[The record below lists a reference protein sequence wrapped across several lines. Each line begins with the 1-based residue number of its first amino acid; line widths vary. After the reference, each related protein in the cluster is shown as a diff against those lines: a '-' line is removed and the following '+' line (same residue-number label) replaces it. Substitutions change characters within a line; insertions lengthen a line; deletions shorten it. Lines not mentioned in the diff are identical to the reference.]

1 MGFFSNTTLSVGAG
15 GGRFRSVGD
24 IRAAKNE
31 VGVFGSVGTRLF
43 SNVSLVG
50 DWNGQDLSV
59 GLPITIPFGG
69 GSAFQITPA
78 IVDIANPETGGS
90 RFSVS
95 GGLGFRF

>member
-15 GGRFRSVGD
+15 AGRFRSVGD
-24 IRAAKNE
+24 IRANKDNIN
-31 VGVFGSVGTRLF
+31 VFGSLGTRLF

-69 GSAFQITPA
+69 GSSLQVTPA
-78 IVDIANPETGGS
+78 VVDIPETGGS

-95 GGLGFRF
+95 GGLGIRF